1 MNILQ
6 VFNLQSFSKL
16 RVKCKNNLQSWVG
29 LFHSWDLGYRH
40 SWELGY
46 KGFDLLIKIY
56 CLCFVFLL
64 ITAFGD
70 LGSRAC
76 ISANYNTFPTVNNT
90 LGYIL
95 LIVCFVE
102 GFWFFWFGNII
113 LKPHWLQQNVK
124 IDIECEIHI
133 RLRGVFRTQSH
144 IYNEV
149 FFAKNAPSQMFEW
162 FLNTPVRLMH
172 QHSKKLTNFLN
183 FPLSKFCS
191 YLLKPLSYLS

>member
-1 MNILQ
+1 MNDRGKQKWKHLTANLIMNILQ

-46 KGFDLLIKIY
+46 KGFELLIKIY
-56 CLCFVFLL
+56 GLCFVFLL

-95 LIVCFVE
+95 LILICLFCWR
-102 GFWFFWFGNII
+102 FLI
-113 LKPHWLQQNVK
+113 LLIWKYHFETTLTAVKRQNWHRMR
-124 IDIECEIHI
+124 DP
-133 RLRGVFRTQSH
+133 
-144 IYNEV
+144 Y
-149 FFAKNAPSQMFEW
+149 
-162 FLNTPVRLMH
+162 
-172 QHSKKLTNFLN
+172 
-183 FPLSKFCS
+183 
-191 YLLKPLSYLS
+191 